1 MRLSSRVAWRSYPI
15 WMCGFPHGWNIPV
28 VRRGS
33 IAAVVTPNVATIV
46 TRPQFMSDKA
56 EFPAYWLDVPIFP
69 GNSGGPVLS
78 STGELLGMAVIALRQ
93 AGSDFIDVGVA
104 VSLDLAITSGRLDE
118 HLPADWHV

>member
-1 MRLSSRVAWRSYPI
+1 
-15 WMCGFPHGWNIPV
+15 
-28 VRRGS
+28 
-33 IAAVVTPNVATIV
+33 
-46 TRPQFMSDKA
+46 MSDKA
-56 EFPAYWLDVPIFP
+56 EVPAYWLDVPIFP